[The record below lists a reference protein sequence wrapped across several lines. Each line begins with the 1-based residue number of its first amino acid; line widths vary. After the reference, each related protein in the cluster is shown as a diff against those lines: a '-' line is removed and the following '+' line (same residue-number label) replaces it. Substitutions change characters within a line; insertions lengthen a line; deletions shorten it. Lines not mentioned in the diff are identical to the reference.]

1 MELFDDPKVKRT
13 YLKSKIRVKQWESNF
28 MEKYGRKPNK
38 NDIKETDIKIRH
50 AYKTYWNLKTQA
62 LDETLTDI
70 TFDEESNTSMTSAF
84 SSPNTKEVVNDIT
97 NLTLNSSTQD
107 VENTILE
114 TSITETTFSEVCQA
128 EKTITESPPDN
139 KNVKG
144 VWGDHLSNKNVPK
157 RGKGLSIGKYPSFQL
172 SQKMFKSSSFSKKN
186 PRKSLSMSRIK
197 TKTENLVNTPVE
209 PSNDGFDT
217 PEITEALLGEKVK
230 IIHEE
235 TKIATHSLNTIQQ
248 LIEGRTLTS
257 RTINQGWLERC
268 GTKNTPDV
276 SPIEP
281 RRLSGVS
288 DSGVE
293 SMESSIHSLKESLQ
307 SHSTNVDTQST
318 HDSDE
323 DFVLNSDSEE
333 ERRSKRIRNFNK
345 FSSDIENMAK
355 RPCYFERPASSSQIL
370 LDSTPRESEIE
381 NSKVEQLSQRDENLV
396 EETPTERTEKTE
408 TDELPKTKRTHTKRK
423 GRRKMLDESDE
434 DSDPEYSQET
444 KKKIPKRIA
453 KVPRTKKSLPN
464 KAETT
469 RKTRATKKATKQKE
483 EEEKE
488 EVEQEAVVV
497 DENDVTFGIESLD
510 VVPRLPMKGY
520 GTGDLIT
527 DFSKVLAS
535 GKEEKE
541 NENENATGSKLGNKL
556 TAKEKLE
563 QKMKRGELNDNYVRV
578 NLKKKVFVRGK
589 KSFNF
594 SKFKKGQWKQRK
606 KDLASS
612 AASLD
617 AADFAEK
624 TGGACHL
631 CGEMGHFAR
640 QCKNRKGEELLPLE
654 QVNDK
659 SEFPTLEEAEEMA
672 RRNALIAHSSRMDR
686 LPRTLPATVEGNK
699 EVDEELE
706 FSDWEEEEAP
716 EEEQI
721 QTGCRIPKELIEK
734 LLPPEI
740 CKVKPVYPLEPDN
753 SLIKTPDEVF
763 QALKDFG
770 HDSFRPGQE
779 KAVMRI
785 LSGQSTLLTLST
797 GSGKSLCYQLPAYIY
812 AKKSNC
818 ITLVISPLVSL
829 MDDQVTGI
837 PSFLS
842 AACLHTNQSEKVRE
856 KVMDSVKN
864 GKLSIL
870 LVSPEAVVAGE
881 KSTGFGALF
890 RQLPPIAFACIDE
903 AHCISQWSHNF
914 RPSYLMVSRVLKE
927 KLGVKTIL
935 GLTATATNS
944 TAESIVNHL
953 NIEDKSEGIIS
964 DVPMPSNL
972 ILTISRDE
980 NRNVALVD
988 LLKSERFEKCD
999 SIIVYCT
1006 RREECVR
1013 IAGLLRVSLQVHG
1026 NRESGNVKVSKI
1038 AEAYHAGLSA
1048 YRRKIV
1054 QKSFMSGETRIVVAT
1069 VAFGMGINKSNI
1081 RSVIHFN
1088 MPPSFEN
1095 YVQEIGRAGRDGLP
1109 AHCHLFIDPGNDVDK
1124 WELRRHI
1131 FSNGVDRRTIRLLLQ
1146 KIFVPCSCVAK
1157 NARENGLRCPGHEV
1171 AIPIDET
1178 VQALDITEETISTLL
1193 CYLELHPKRFITV
1206 LSSAYC
1212 TARVSSYGGVKD
1224 LKFAAQSSPPLAMAI
1239 AQDMKKGKNHEN
1251 SGFIEFPVI
1260 DVAATIGWDSGI
1272 VKNHLKNLEWT
1283 TVDGKSKRSSISVR
1297 YSTLGL
1303 RVRTPGDL
1311 TEEELDAALNALVE
1325 RTSSQETMGLKQI
1338 EAIHTAVQKYSVPT
1352 IKKCLQLDEEI
1363 QKKSEDLKEI
1373 IRSYFKSDSSL
1384 EHFDVIPKTKLANET
1399 EVINDIRVLI
1409 SSYRDTNFSARAIA
1423 RIFHGIQSPNYPAVT
1438 WGRCR
1443 FWRSHLNCDFNSI
1456 CQLAVQEILAMHVG
1470 S

>member
-1 MELFDDPKVKRT
+1 MELFDDPKIKRT
-13 YLKSKIRVKQWESNF
+13 YLKSKIRVKQWESTF

-38 NDIKETDIKIRH
+38 NDIKEADIKIRH

-70 TFDEESNTSMTSAF
+70 TFDEESNTSMTSVF
-84 SSPNTKEVVNDIT
+84 SSPNTRAVANDIT

-114 TSITETTFSEVCQA
+114 NSIAESTFSEISLP
-128 EKTITESPPDN
+128 EKIETESPPADN
-139 KNVKG
+139 VNVKG
-144 VWGDHLSNKNVPK
+144 VWGDHLSNKNIPK
-157 RGKGLSIGKYPSFQL
+157 HGKGLAIGKFPSFQL

-186 PRKSLSMSRIK
+186 PRKSLSMSKIK
-197 TKTENLVNTPVE
+197 SKTDLNSSNNTIVE
-209 PSNDGFDT
+209 QNNGFET
-217 PEITEALLGEKVK
+217 PEITESLYGEKVK
-230 IIHEE
+230 IIYEE
-235 TKIATHSLNTIQQ
+235 TKTTTQSLNTIQQ
-248 LIEGRTLTS
+248 LIEGRTMTS

-268 GTKNTPDV
+268 GMKSTPDV

-293 SMESSIHSLKESLQ
+293 SMESSIHSLKESIQ
-307 SHSTNVDTQST
+307 SNSTNVDNKST

-333 ERRSKRIRNFNK
+333 ERRSKRIRNLNK
-345 FSSDIENMAK
+345 LSCDVDNLAK
-355 RPCYFERPASSSQIL
+355 RPCFTNFSLSYNQPALSQTLFDCNPQEIKVNEKL
-370 LDSTPRESEIE
+370 NQQNLIAQEKIVDTVIE
-381 NSKVEQLSQRDENLV
+381 NE
-396 EETPTERTEKTE
+396 E
-408 TDELPKTKRTHTKRK
+408 TDELPKMKRTHTKRK
-423 GRRKMLDESDE
+423 GRRRMKNDE
-434 DSDPEYSQET
+434 DSDEEYSEDS
-444 KKKIPKRIA
+444 KKKKPKRIA
-453 KVPRTKKSLPN
+453 KVSRAKKNENSSP
-464 KAETT
+464 KTRTT
-469 RKTRATKKATKQKE
+469 RRSVKQIE
-483 EEEKE
+483 NIEKE
-488 EVEQEAVVV
+488 AVI
-497 DENDVTFGIESLD
+497 DENDIKFGIESLD
-510 VVPRLPMKGY
+510 VIPRLPMKGY

-527 DFSKVLAS
+527 DFTKVLS
-535 GKEEKE
+535 GEKE
-541 NENENATGSKLGNKL
+541 SDSGVNDLKLKKTM

-589 KSFNF
+589 KAFNF

-606 KDLASS
+606 KELSSS

-640 QCKNRKGEELLPLE
+640 FCKNRKGEELLPLE
-654 QVNDK
+654 DVNDC

-672 RRNALIAHSSRMDR
+672 RKNALLAHSSRIDR
-686 LPRTLPATVEGNK
+686 LPKTLPKTEG
-699 EVDEELE
+699 EIDEELE
-706 FSDWEEEEAP
+706 FSDWEDEAP
-716 EEEQI
+716 EDEQI
-721 QTGCRIPKELIEK
+721 QTGCRIPKELMAK

-740 CKVKPVYPLEPDN
+740 CDVEPVYHLESDN

-763 QALKDFG
+763 RALKDFG
-770 HDSFRPGQE
+770 YDSFRPGQE

-785 LSGQSTLLTLST
+785 LSGQSTLVTLST

-812 AKKSNC
+812 SKKSNC

-829 MDDQVTGI
+829 MDDQITGI

-856 KVMDSVKN
+856 KIMDSVKN

-914 RPSYLMVSRVLKE
+914 RPSYLMVCRVLKE

-953 NIEDKSEGIIS
+953 NIHDKLEGIIS
-964 DVPMPSNL
+964 DIPMPSNL
-972 ILTISRDE
+972 MLTISKDE
-980 NRNVALVD
+980 NRDLALVD
-988 LLKSERFEKCD
+988 LVKSKRFEKCN

-1013 IAGLLRVSLQVHG
+1013 IAGLLRVSLQTPGIG

-1048 YRRKIV
+1048 HRRKVV
-1054 QKSFMSGETRIVVAT
+1054 QKAFMSGETRIVVAT
-1069 VAFGMGINKSNI
+1069 VAFGMGINKSNL
-1081 RSVIHFN
+1081 RSVIHYN

-1109 AHCHLFIDPGNDVDK
+1109 AHCHLFIDPGNNADK
-1124 WELRRHI
+1124 WELRRHV

-1146 KIFVPCSCVAK
+1146 KIFIPCSCVTK

-1171 AIPIDET
+1171 AIPIEET
-1178 VQALDITEETISTLL
+1178 VQSLDITEETISTLL

-1212 TARVSSYGGVKD
+1212 TARVSSYGGSKD
-1224 LKFAAQSSPPLAMAI
+1224 LKIAAQSSPPLAMAI
-1239 AQDMKKGKNHEN
+1239 AKDMKKGKNHEK

-1260 DVAATIGWDSGI
+1260 DVAATIGWDSGV

-1283 TVDGKSKRSSISVR
+1283 TIEGKSKRSSISVR
-1297 YSTLGL
+1297 FSTLGL

-1311 TEEELDAALNALVE
+1311 TDEEQDAALNALVE
-1325 RTSSQETMGLKQI
+1325 RTQSQETMCLKQI
-1338 EAIHTAVQKYSVPT
+1338 EAIYTAVHKFSVQS
-1352 IKKCLQLDEEI
+1352 IKKCLVLDEEI
-1363 QKKSEDLKEI
+1363 EKKSEDLKEI
-1373 IRSYFKSDSSL
+1373 IRAYFKSESSL
-1384 EHFDVIPKTKLANET
+1384 DNIDVNPKTKLPNET
-1399 EVINDIRVLI
+1399 EIMNDIRILI
-1409 SSYRDTNFSARAIA
+1409 SSYRDTNFSARAVA
-1423 RIFHGIQSPNYPAVT
+1423 RIFHGIQSPNYPAIA

-1443 FWRSHLNCDFNSI
+1443 FWRSHLNCDFNLI
-1456 CQLAVQEILAMHVG
+1456 CQLAAKEIIAMHVG

>member
-38 NDIKETDIKIRH
+38 NDIREADIKIRH
-50 AYKTYWNLKTQA
+50 SYKTYWNLKTQA

-97 NLTLNSSTQD
+97 NLTLNSSTQE
-107 VENTILE
+107 VENSVLE
-114 TSITETTFSEVCQA
+114 TSVTDTTFSEICLA

-139 KNVKG
+139 TNVKG
-144 VWGDHLSNKNVPK
+144 VWGDHLSNKNLPK

-197 TKTENLVNTPVE
+197 SKDKIEDNLLSKPVE
-209 PSNDGFDT
+209 STNDGFDT
-217 PEITEALLGEKVK
+217 PEITEALLGEKMK

-235 TKIATHSLNTIQQ
+235 TKISTQSLNTIQQ

-268 GTKNTPDV
+268 GMKNQTQTPEV

-293 SMESSIHSLKESLQ
+293 SMESSIHSLKESVQ

-345 FSSDIENMAK
+345 FSCDIENLAK
-355 RPCYFERPASSSQIL
+355 RPCFFEQPSKSSQSL
-370 LDSTPRESEIE
+370 LDYTPCTPRESEAE
-381 NSKVEQLSQRDENLV
+381 NSKMEIVSRHENLI
-396 EETPTERTEKTE
+396 EETPTERIEKKETE
-408 TDELPKTKRTHTKRK
+408 ELPKTKRTHTKRK
-423 GRRKMLDESDE
+423 GRRKMIESDE
-434 DSDPEYSQET
+434 DSDPEYSQES
-444 KKKIPKRIA
+444 KKKMPKRTT
-453 KVPRTKKSLPN
+453 KVPRAKKSVPN
-464 KAETT
+464 EPTT
-469 RKTRATKKATKQKE
+469 KTRATRKSTKQKE
-483 EEEKE
+483 N
-488 EVEQEAVVV
+488 VDQETVVV

-527 DFSKVLAS
+527 DFSKVLA
-535 GKEEKE
+535 GKNEKE
-541 NENENATGSKLGNKL
+541 NDTGSNESKLGNKL
-556 TAKEKLE
+556 TAKDKLE

-606 KDLASS
+606 KDLSSS

-686 LPRTLPATVEGNK
+686 LPKTLPKTVEGST

-706 FSDWEEEEAP
+706 FSDWEDEAP

-740 CKVKPVYPLEPDN
+740 CQVKPVYPLGPDN

-763 QALKDFG
+763 KALKDFG

-842 AACLHTNQSEKVRE
+842 AACLHTNQSEKVRG
-856 KVMDSVKN
+856 KVMDSVRN

-953 NIEDKSEGIIS
+953 NIQDKLEGIIS

-980 NRNVALVD
+980 NRNVALID

-1013 IAGLLRVSLQVHG
+1013 IAGLIRVSLQVHG

-1088 MPPSFEN
+1088 MPASFEN

-1212 TARVSSYGGVKD
+1212 TARVSSYGGTND
-1224 LKFAAQSSPPLAMAI
+1224 LKFAAQTSPPLAMAI

-1311 TEEELDAALNALVE
+1311 TEEELDTALNALVE

-1338 EAIHTAVQKYSVPT
+1338 EAIHTAVQKYSVPS

-1384 EHFDVIPKTKLANET
+1384 EHIDVNPKTKLSNET
-1399 EVINDIRVLI
+1399 EVINDIRILI

-1443 FWRSHLNCDFNSI
+1443 FWRSHLNCDFNLI